1 MGDKLSVEIVKSGNT
16 YTVAVCDN
24 GAGLPTDFNLEK
36 SANLGLQIANTLT
49 KNELNGS
56 IKLFRDGDLTKG
68 EVTFQAN

>member
-1 MGDKLSVEIVKSGNT
+1 VVILTRSQFAITELA
-16 YTVAVCDN
+16 Y
-24 GAGLPTDFNLEK
+24 PHDFNLEK

-49 KNELNGS
+49 KNELSGS